1 MSAGSNSFL
10 SDTSTS
16 ISISE
21 NISNNYINT
30 NLINKI
36 CILLEML
43 INSSKLKLSSKKVNL
58 PNSSFELKRIPFISL
73 YDYLCRIIKYIKIDD
88 DTLIYALIYIDR
100 IHKNKFIVSSYN
112 IHKLLF
118 IAIVLAAKYKDDNCL
133 SKKIYS
139 KIGGITIKEFEKME
153 IEFCLYINY
162 RLYIKQSL
170 FEKYYIY
177 ITNDYVFNNI
187 TNEL

>member
-30 NLINKI
+30 NLVNKI

-73 YDYLCRIIKYIKIDD
+73 YDYLCRIVNYILIDD

-100 IHKNKFIVSSYN
+100 IYKNKFILKFYYLN
-112 IHKLLF
+112 IFVIRLL
-118 IAIVLAAKYKDDNCL
+118 
-133 SKKIYS
+133 
-139 KIGGITIKEFEKME
+139 
-153 IEFCLYINY
+153 
-162 RLYIKQSL
+162 
-170 FEKYYIY
+170 
-177 ITNDYVFNNI
+177 
-187 TNEL
+187 

>member
-1 MSAGSNSFL
+1 MSSCSNSII
-10 SDTSTS
+10 SNSSTL

-21 NISNNYINT
+21 NIHNNYINT
-30 NLINKI
+30 NLVKKI
-36 CILLEML
+36 CILLEAL
-43 INSSKLKLSSKKVNL
+43 IDSNKLRISNKKDIIY
-58 PNSSFELKRIPFISL
+58 NSSFELKRIPFISL

-139 KIGGITIKEFEKME
+139 KIGGISIKEFEKME